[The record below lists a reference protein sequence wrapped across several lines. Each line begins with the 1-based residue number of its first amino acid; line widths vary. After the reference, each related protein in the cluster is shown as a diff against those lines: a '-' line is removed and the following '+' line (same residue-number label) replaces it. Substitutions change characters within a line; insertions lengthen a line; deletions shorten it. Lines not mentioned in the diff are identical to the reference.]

1 MSQNNKVLWSEGLF
15 LRPQHLQQHERFVE
29 WLVEQR
35 SGALR
40 GNAWGFTDLQVD
52 PGMLAI
58 GKVAITSASG
68 VFPDGTP
75 FRMPGDD
82 PLPAPLD
89 VDERMRDRT
98 VYLAMPLRRTGA
110 AEFTRQKDPSTVA
123 RFEVREVEV
132 NDNSG
137 VRDSATLLEVGAVRS
152 ALLTDEAPLADY
164 AVIPAARVLECRADK
179 RVILVEQFMPSVL
192 NAHVAPRLKSFV
204 SELRGLLHQRGE
216 ELAGRVSSA
225 GQGASEL
232 ANFLMLQAINRYEP
246 LVAHWST
253 AGHVHPEDLYQAL
266 VQVAGEFL
274 TFTGDNKRCPEFPPY
289 RHDALRES
297 FEPVFMALRRSFTAV
312 LVEAATP
319 IQIIA
324 SKSRYGFSS
333 AMVAERTLLEVG
345 TFVLAVKAD
354 MPAEEV
360 RRLFPQQSK
369 VGPGN
374 LIVRLVE
381 SQMPG
386 ILLQPLPVAPRQIPY
401 HAGYTYF
408 ELDRNSEL
416 ARAAIAAGGFGL
428 HVGGQFPGL
437 KIEMWGIRG

>member
-15 LRPQHLQQHERFVE
+15 LRPQHFQQHERFIE

-40 GNAWGFTDLQVD
+40 SNAWGFTDLQID
-52 PGMLAI
+52 PGMLGI
-58 GKVAITSASG
+58 GKIAITQAAG

-75 FRMPGDD
+75 FRMPTDD

-89 VDERMRDRT
+89 LDERFRDKT
-98 VYLAMPLRRTGA
+98 VYLAIPLRRAGA
-110 AEFTRQKDPSTVA
+110 AEFARGNDPTTVA
-123 RFEVREVEV
+123 RFQVREFEA
-132 NDNSG
+132 NDTSG
-137 VRDSATLLEVGAVRS
+137 ARDSGALIEVGAAR
-152 ALLTDEAPLADY
+152 ATLQTDDSPLGDY
-164 AVIPAARVLECRADK
+164 AAIPAVRVLECRADK
-179 RVILVEQFMPSVL
+179 RVVLVEQFMPSVL
-192 NAHVAPRLKSFV
+192 NAHAAPRLKSFV

-246 LVAHWST
+246 VIAHWAM
-253 AGHVHPEDLYQAL
+253 AGHVHPEDLYQWL
-266 VQVAGEFL
+266 VQIAGEFL
-274 TFTGDNKRCPEFPPY
+274 TFTGDTKRCPEFPPY
-289 RHDALRES
+289 RHEALRES

-319 IQIIA
+319 IQIVA
-324 SKSRYGFSS
+324 SKSRHGFSS
-333 AMVAERTLLEVG
+333 AMIAERTLLEAG

-360 RRLFPQQSK
+360 RRLFPLQSK

-386 ILLQPLPVAPRQIPY
+386 IGLQPLPVAPRQIPY

-408 ELDRNSEL
+408 ELERSSEL

>member
-15 LRPQHLQQHERFVE
+15 LRPQHFQQHDRFVE

-35 SGALR
+35 AGSLR
-40 GNAWGFTDLQVD
+40 SNAWGFTELQID
-52 PGMLAI
+52 QGMLAI
-58 GKVAITSASG
+58 GKLAITAAAG

-75 FRMPGDD
+75 FCMPADD
-82 PLPAPLD
+82 PLPAPIDL
-89 VDERMRDRT
+89 DERVRDKT
-98 VYLAMPLRRTGA
+98 VFLSIPLRRAGS
-110 AEFTRQKDPSTVA
+110 AEFVRGADPTVVA
-123 RFEVREVEV
+123 RFQARDVEA
-132 NDNSG
+132 NDTSG
-137 VRDSATLLEVGAVRS
+137 SRDSSAVLEVGTARTS
-152 ALLTDEAPLADY
+152 LLLEDGPLGDY
-164 AVIPAARVLECRADK
+164 AAIPVVRVLECRADK
-179 RVILVEQFMPSVL
+179 RVVLVEQFIPTVL
-192 NAHVAPRLKSFV
+192 NAHVASRLKSFV

-216 ELAGRVSSA
+216 ELSGRVSAA
-225 GQGASEL
+225 GQGSSEL
-232 ANFLMLQAINRYEP
+232 SNFLMLQAINRYEP
-246 LVAHWST
+246 LIAHWATSS
-253 AGHVHPEDLYQAL
+253 HLHPEDLFQAL
-266 VQVAGEFL
+266 VQIGGEFL

-289 RHDALRES
+289 RHDRLRET
-297 FEPVFMALRRSFTAV
+297 FEPVFAALRRSFTAV

-333 AMVAERTLLEVG
+333 AMVAERTLLEAG

-360 RRLFPQQSK
+360 RRVFPQQTK

-386 ILLQPLPVAPRQIPY
+386 IPLQPLPVAPRQIPY

-408 ELDRNSEL
+408 ELDRNGEL
-416 ARAAIAAGGFGL
+416 ARAAIAAGGFGM